1 MGDGFP
7 SDALV
12 AIRLLRRQ
20 EQNCPFV
27 LKTQVYSL
35 LRNKT
40 DADMDIDKLRRE
52 NKIRVFNFQSDVPRD
67 IGLMETREYNCLI
80 DRCRAEAKDTSMAR
94 YAHVFDWLKD
104 DVLIQCTSPII
115 SRDSLGRFLSR
126 PLGRT
131 SKRELQ
137 EGHFDTLL
145 HFSVIRRGGMGS
157 TRSSIEEFCFALPYC
172 GEFVRSIDTGRCELI
187 NIIRRSRHGEMLG
200 SKLDNVKLRKSSMS
214 VQWHVKDLLGSGDLE
229 RLETTVGT
237 LFRLV

>member
-1 MGDGFP
+1 M
-7 SDALV
+7 
-12 AIRLLRRQ
+12 
-20 EQNCPFV
+20 FV
-27 LKTQVYSL
+27 LVFSSDESIVMPSKAAN
-35 LRNKT
+35 R
-40 DADMDIDKLRRE
+40 KL
-52 NKIRVFNFQSDVPRD
+52 IIYIS
-67 IGLMETREYNCLI
+67 I
-80 DRCRAEAKDTSMAR
+80 CR
-94 YAHVFDWLKD
+94 
-104 DVLIQCTSPII
+104 
-115 SRDSLGRFLSR
+115 
-126 PLGRT
+126 RT